1 MAAFQDADVVAAELE
16 KVRSAVPVLFERDD
30 TFYSEVPVR
39 TDVEVISNRDMRI
52 PLEIY
57 PGGKFAHWNPEGGSL
72 GTGGGPKFD
81 KAVINNQFLRHNVQ
95 WTKKAEWG
103 TDDPRK
109 AVVKALRHLLST
121 AMADFR
127 RHLDSLCLTNG
138 QGVLGT
144 VSAADAGTPETITLA
159 SDGFGVRLL
168 RYAQDVA
175 FYTSDLSAA
184 RGSTHT
190 TNKEII
196 FYDPVAKKI
205 KTATATASLGNGD
218 KVVVGGLGTVT
229 GSNVVSLFGVP
240 YHLNNATTGSWL
252 GLLRADYPMVVSNG
266 INAGSTF
273 ALPFARRA
281 VNAIGDRL
289 GKDQLK
295 RLTAWCHPCQVQAY
309 EEYAQSVM
317 VINKTTSDEKINTYF
332 GDNVQLA
339 GCPVRT
345 HYSWDK
351 TRIDFIAKELW
362 GRCQVKAPDF
372 YEVDGR
378 RIFEM
383 RDTGTG
389 GVVASQIFHIVV
401 GFNLFCTNPAGQS
414 YIYGLPV
421 PAGY

>member
-1 MAAFQDADVVAAELE
+1 MAQFQDADVVATELE

-30 TFYSEVPVR
+30 TFYSAIPNR
-39 TDVEVISNRDMRI
+39 TDVEIISNRDARI

-72 GTGGGPKFD
+72 GTGSGGKFD
-81 KAVINNQFLRHNVQ
+81 KAVINSVHLRHNVQ

-144 VSAADAGTPETITLA
+144 VSAVSNAGGVDTVTLGT
-159 SDGFGVRLL
+159 DGFGARLL

-175 FYTSDLSAA
+175 YFD
-184 RGSTHT
+184 STLA
-190 TNKEII
+190 TNRTAGTDKEITY
-196 FYDPVAKKI
+196 YDPVAKVI
-205 KTATATASLGNGD
+205 KTATTAALAPGD
-218 KVVVGGLGTVT
+218 KVVVGGLGNVT

-240 YHLNNATTGSWL
+240 YHHNNASTGSWL
-252 GLLRADYPMVVSNG
+252 GLDRATLPMIRATG
-266 INAGSTF
+266 INASSTF

-281 VNAIGDRL
+281 VNSIGDRL
-289 GKDQLK
+289 GKDQMSGLE
-295 RLTAWCHPCQVQAY
+295 AWTHPCQVQAY

-317 VINKTTSDEKINTYF
+317 VINKTSSDEKINTYF

-339 GCPVRT
+339 GVPVKT
-345 HYSWDK
+345 HFSWDK
-351 TRIDFIAKELW
+351 TRIDFIAKKLW
-362 GRCQVKAPDF
+362 GRVQVKAPDF
-372 YEVDGR
+372 YDVEGKK
-378 RIFEM
+378 IFEM
-383 RDTGTG
+383 RDPTTG
-389 GVVASQIFHIVV
+389 GVMASQIFHIVV
-401 GFNLFCTNPAGQS
+401 GFNMFQTNPAGGA

-421 PAGY
+421 PVGY

>member
-1 MAAFQDADVVAAELE
+1 MAQFQDADIVAAELE

-30 TFYSEVPVR
+30 TWYSEVPVR
-39 TDVEVISNRDMRI
+39 TDLEVISNRDMRV

-57 PGGKFAHWNPEGGSL
+57 PGGKFAHYNPEGGSL
-72 GTGGGPKFD
+72 GVGAGPKFD
-81 KAVINNQFLRHNVQ
+81 KAVINNVHLRHNVQ

-121 AMADFR
+121 SMADFR
-127 RHLDSLCLTNG
+127 RHLDALCLTNG

-144 VSAADAGTPETITLA
+144 VSAADAGTPELITLA
-159 SDGFGVRLL
+159 SDGFSARLV

-175 FYTSDLSAA
+175 LFS
-184 RGSTHT
+184 STLA
-190 TNKEII
+190 TNKTAGTDKEII
-196 FYDPVAKKI
+196 YHDPVAKQI
-205 KTATATASLGNGD
+205 KTATPTATLTAGD
-218 KVVVGGLGTVT
+218 KVVVGGLGNVT
-229 GSNVVSLFGVP
+229 GASVVSLNGVA
-240 YHLNNATTGSWL
+240 YHHNDASTGSWL
-252 GLLRADYPMVVSNG
+252 GLDRATLPMIRATG

-281 VNAIGDRL
+281 LNAIGDRL
-289 GKDQLK
+289 GKDQMK
-295 RLTAWCHPCQVQAY
+295 KLTAWTHPCQVQAY

-339 GCPVRT
+339 GAPVRT
-345 HYSWDK
+345 HFSWDK

-378 RIFEM
+378 KIFEM
-383 RDTGTG
+383 RDVTTG
-389 GVVASQIFHIVV
+389 GVVTSQIFHIVV
-401 GFNLFCTNPAGQS
+401 GFNLFHTNPAGGS
-414 YIYGLPV
+414 FIKNLPV

>member
-1 MAAFQDADVVAAELE
+1 MAQFQDADIVAAELE

-30 TFYSEVPVR
+30 TWYSEVPVR
-39 TDVEVISNRDMRI
+39 TDVEQISNRDMRI

-81 KAVINNQFLRHNVQ
+81 KAVINNVFLRHNVQ

-144 VSAADAGTPETITLA
+144 VSAASGGAPETITLA
-159 SDGFGVRLL
+159 TDGFGARLL

-175 FYTSDLSAA
+175 FYDSTLANA
-184 RGSTHT
+184 RDNTHT
-190 TNKEII
+190 TNKEITY
-196 FYDPVAKKI
+196 YDGVAKQI
-205 KTATATASLGNGD
+205 KTAAATAGLVAGD
-218 KVVVGGLGTVT
+218 KVVVGGLGTVV
-229 GSNVVSLFGVP
+229 GANVVSLNGLA
-240 YHLNNATTGSWL
+240 YHHNNASSGFWL
-252 GLLRADYPMVVSNG
+252 GLDRANYPMIRATG

-281 VNAIGDRL
+281 INAIGDRL
-289 GKDQLK
+289 GKDQMK
-295 RLTAWCHPCQVQAY
+295 KLTAWTHPCQVQAY
-309 EEYAQSVM
+309 EEYAQSIM
-317 VINKTTSDEKINTYF
+317 VINKTSSDEKVNTYF

-339 GCPVRT
+339 GAPVRT

-378 RIFEM
+378 KIFEM
-383 RDTGTG
+383 RDTSTG

-401 GFNLFCTNPAGQS
+401 GFNLFHTNPAGGS